1 MVTLSLVSAQWPK
14 ILNRNWDRAQK
25 LAQILP
31 GSHTWLYSQWIHIVC
46 GLIQKCEQSQKMPKL
61 LLSLEPSFHQ
71 FSWRDTELHKSNCF
85 YIPMETYFILIFF
98 SAKDCHFFY
107 SGNKHFIIKVWI
119 LILITLKMRSRL
131 GQYVVTGT
139 TLGSPDTSSTGS
151 VDLLVLW
158 DGIWSWMSLLDTLL
172 RSSVKLSCLNP

>member
-1 MVTLSLVSAQWPK
+1 
-14 ILNRNWDRAQK
+14 
-25 LAQILP
+25 
-31 GSHTWLYSQWIHIVC
+31 
-46 GLIQKCEQSQKMPKL
+46 
-61 LLSLEPSFHQ
+61 
-71 FSWRDTELHKSNCF
+71 
-85 YIPMETYFILIFF
+85 METYFILIFF
-98 SAKDCHFFY
+98 SAKDCHFLY

-158 DGIWSWMSLLDTLL
+158 DGI
-172 RSSVKLSCLNP
+172 

>member
-1 MVTLSLVSAQWPK
+1 MAWSIYMYYWSAFAWNFTSKYHSIIYNVANVVFSVNSHSLWFDPKMWTEPKNAKIVTL
-14 ILNRNWDRAQK
+14 
-25 LAQILP
+25 
-31 GSHTWLYSQWIHIVC
+31 TWT
-46 GLIQKCEQSQKMPKL
+46 
-61 LLSLEPSFHQ
+61 Q
-71 FSWRDTELHKSNCF
+71 FSPISWRDTELHKSNCF
-85 YIPMETYFILIFF
+85 YVPMETYFILIFF

-172 RSSVKLSCLNP
+172 RSSVKLSCLKP